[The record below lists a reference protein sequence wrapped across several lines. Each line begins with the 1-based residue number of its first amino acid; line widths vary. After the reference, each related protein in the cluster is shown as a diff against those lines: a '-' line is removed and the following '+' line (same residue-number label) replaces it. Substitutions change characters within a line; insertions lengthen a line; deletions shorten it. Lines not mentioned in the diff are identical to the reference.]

1 MAGLAVQAAPER
13 PLFWQTQK
21 LPQSDQIHYEIIFEG
36 FFNST
41 HFGYHKDPSKNLL
54 NLQDWL

>member
-1 MAGLAVQAAPER
+1 MQAAPER

>member
-1 MAGLAVQAAPER
+1 MQAAPER

-21 LPQSDQIHYEIIFEG
+21 LPQSDQSHNEIIFEG

-41 HFGYHKDPSKNLL
+41 HFGIQSLDITKDLSKNLL